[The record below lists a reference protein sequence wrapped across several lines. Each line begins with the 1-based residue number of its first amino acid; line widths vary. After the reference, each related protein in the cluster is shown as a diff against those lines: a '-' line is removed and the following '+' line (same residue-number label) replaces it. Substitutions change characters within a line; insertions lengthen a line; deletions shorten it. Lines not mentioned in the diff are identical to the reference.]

1 MLSTTSKSASNP
13 GLQTPTISGLVSE
26 PSPYGLGLVLVLTP
40 IITVLMSRI
49 KDKTAKTG
57 GCRFYGYPKI

>member
-26 PSPYGLGLVLVLTP
+26 LSPYGLGVGFGTDP
-40 IITVLMSRI
+40 TIFEMLMVV
-49 KDKTAKTG
+49 TG
-57 GCRFYGYPKI
+57 